1 MFHLSDD
8 RKKVVIKEARM
19 ISAIN
24 ITSQCLKGTEKD
36 RLRNIYADDLQACGI
51 T

>member
-8 RKKVVIKEARM
+8 RKKEVIKEARM

-24 ITSQCLKGTEKD
+24 ITSQCLMGTAKKN
-36 RLRNIYADDLQACGI
+36 RLRNIYIDDR
-51 T
+51 